1 MVKYNVAPP
10 GMDPAPRGPYPIEEG
25 MMSRRTPP
33 TAMPGTPWSH
43 PLMTRRRPIENA
55 SGFPWREEASKTT
68 AAASGGKPCWEPV

>member
-1 MVKYNVAPP
+1 
-10 GMDPAPRGPYPIEEG
+10 
-25 MMSRRTPP
+25 MSRRTPP